1 MRKQA
6 LWGIALGLLIL
17 TPIVLVAQSPC
28 FPGSEFSLRREKLL
42 AVAGDGVILLDA
54 GLFPSEF
61 FYLTGIRSRT
71 AKLII
76 IPDSL
81 AGHTPQ
87 PGEWVATLYLPPKSP
102 LSGVW
107 EDPELSDGDDT
118 LTPSG
123 IQNSAPETSFWPD
136 LAKIGLMAD
145 TVYVPFGPSL
155 RDSDRPAE
163 GPTFVSRVIA
173 ALPGVKVKN
182 LVPLLDRL
190 RWTKTAAEIETMRQA
205 CAVVSEAFKEA
216 ARLTRP
222 GVKESDLEAAVS
234 YVFRRLGSEGA
245 EFLIVGSGPNSC
257 ILHHMKNDR
266 QMEKDEVLV
275 VDIGNVFCSISDDLT
290 RTIPTSGRFTPEQKK
305 IYEVVLRAQKAA
317 IAMVKPGVTLAQVH
331 AVARRIIEDA
341 GYGKYFIHGTSH
353 TLNGGA
359 SANPLSWG
367 IRRPKKPAD
376 RYETNDVPVEPG
388 TMFTIEPGI
397 YLPEK
402 KIGIRIE
409 DSVLVTADG
418 CQVLTASAPKEIAD
432 IERLMQEKSVY
443 IKK

>member
-1 MRKQA
+1 MAGVGVLFA
-6 LWGIALGLLIL
+6 LAPLALMG
-17 TPIVLVAQSPC
+17 QSSC

-42 AVAGDGVILLDA
+42 ASAGEGVILLDA

-61 FYLTGIRSRT
+61 VYLTGIRSRT

-81 AGHTPQ
+81 ARQTPK
-87 PGEWVATLYLPPKSP
+87 PSEWPTTLYLPSKSP

-107 EDPELSDGDDT
+107 EDPELSDGEDT
-118 LTPSG
+118 FTPTG
-123 IQNSAPETSFWPD
+123 IQNSAPEASFWPD
-136 LAKIGLMAD
+136 LAKIGLITD
-145 TVYVPFGPSL
+145 TVYVPFGPGL
-155 RDSDRPAE
+155 RDPEHPAE
-163 GPTFVSRVIA
+163 GPTFVSRVTA

-182 LVPLLDRL
+182 LLPIIDRL
-190 RWTKTAAEIETMRQA
+190 RWTKTAAEVGAVRQA
-205 CAVVSEAFKEA
+205 CAIVSEAYKEA

-245 EFLIVGSGPNSC
+245 EFLIIGSGPNSC

-266 QMEKDEVLV
+266 QVEKDEVLV
-275 VDIGNVFCSISDDLT
+275 IDIGNVHCSLSDDLT
-290 RTIPTSGRFTPEQKK
+290 RTIPTSGKFTPEQKR

-317 IAMVKPGVTLAQVH
+317 IALVKPGATLAQVH
-331 AVARRIIEDA
+331 TVARRIIEDA

-359 SANPLSWG
+359 SVHPLSWG
-367 IRRPKKPAD
+367 IRRPRKPVD
-376 RYETNDVPVEPG
+376 RYEANDVPLQPG
-388 TMFTIEPGI
+388 SMITVEPGI
-397 YLPEK
+397 YIPEK

-418 CQVLTASAPKEIAD
+418 CQVLTAAAPKEIAD
-432 IERLMQEKSVY
+432 IERLMKETPVY